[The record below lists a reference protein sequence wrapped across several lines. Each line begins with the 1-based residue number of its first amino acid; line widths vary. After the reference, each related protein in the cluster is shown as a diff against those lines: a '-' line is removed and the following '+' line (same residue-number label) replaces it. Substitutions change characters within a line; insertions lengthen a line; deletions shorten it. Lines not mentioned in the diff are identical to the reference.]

1 MPLKVKNFCASALLV
16 LISFFVINA
25 QTSADVM
32 RERVAK
38 AKAFIAVR
46 NYNAAIY
53 ELENIRRETS
63 DPTVN
68 GVINVLL
75 MNSYL
80 EQGDYARAQEFLK
93 ELSNQQKINKP
104 GGSAN
109 YFAVAG
115 QVVKGARNQLER
127 YRALGLSVSDRT
139 LPIEATV
146 DVQKM
151 RETLEVVV
159 EQSKTLSKDKDK
171 TPSAMA
177 LLDEA
182 TNVRSTLAKDDYDAN
197 RWKNEAADAREMLA
211 SSRSVVI
218 NAVNDPT
225 IEANKPE
232 QTTIAAIQPANIISN
247 TTAEA
252 KPNPE
257 TAELKLNPTSP
268 TLQPVADTSA
278 NKPITNP
285 AQTDKAKSSNETAAK
300 AENPIVPENT
310 ETKKAEE
317 VQKPVTEV
325 TKVVPKAVETRVE
338 NSEAE
343 KTPNQA
349 KPETVA
355 DNANAPKNNSPMDV
369 GSLIEYA
376 TQKSNPV
383 YPITARSMRM
393 TGIVRIEVV
402 VDEQGQVAEVQKL
415 SGPSLLRGA
424 AADAV
429 KKWKF
434 KPFVRDGEPVKA
446 LGFVNFNFTL

>member
-1 MPLKVKNFCASALLV
+1 MPLKVKSICTSVLLILV
-16 LISFFVINA
+16 SFFVINA
-25 QTSADVM
+25 QTSAEVM

-53 ELENIRRETS
+53 ELENIKRETS

-80 EQGDYARAQEFLK
+80 EQGDYTRAQEFLK
-93 ELSNQQKINKP
+93 ELSNAQKINKP

-146 DVQKM
+146 DIQKM

-159 EQSKTLSKDKDK
+159 DQSKTLSKDKDN
-171 TPSAMA
+171 TPNAMA

-197 RWKNEAADAREMLA
+197 RWKNEAADARETLA
-211 SSRSVVI
+211 SSRSVVVS
-218 NAVNDPT
+218 AVNDPT
-225 IEANKPE
+225 IETGKPE
-232 QTTIAAIQPANIISN
+232 QTTIASNQPTTVNSN
-247 TTAEA
+247 TTAGP
-252 KPNPE
+252 KPNTINSTFQSVP
-257 TAELKLNPTSP
+257 NI
-268 TLQPVADTSA
+268 PVD
-278 NKPITNP
+278 KPIVNP
-285 AQTDKAKSSNETAAK
+285 AQTDKAKLSAETVAK
-300 AENPIVPENT
+300 TANPTVTEKPET
-310 ETKKAEE
+310 GKTQE
-317 VQKPVTEV
+317 VQKPKPEE
-325 TKVVPKAVETRVE
+325 TKAVPKAAERPVESST
-338 NSEAE
+338 AE
-343 KTPNQA
+343 KTPDQNN
-349 KPETVA
+349 PETVA
-355 DNANAPKNNSPMDV
+355 KIADIPKDNSPIAV

-376 TQKSNPV
+376 TQRSNPV
-383 YPITARSMRM
+383 YPPTARSMRM
-393 TGIVRIEVV
+393 TGVVRLEVV
-402 VDEQGQVAEVQKL
+402 VDEQGQVAEVQKS

-424 AADAV
+424 ATDAV

-434 KPFVRDGEPVKA
+434 KPFTRGGEPVKA
-446 LGFVNFNFTL
+446 TGFVSFNFTL